1 MKHYP
6 GNTNNSWTRQLFADL
21 AHGVDRFDLFHLV
34 PSTSGYTCDYVD
46 ADGGAYPAVRGA
58 LNLLGAFEDI
68 VAQGI
73 VQPKGAPVALLY
85 SESADIWFGSVG
97 SYGAGLRSL
106 YIALRHAQIPVQIF
120 TEDDCI
126 AGRLYHTDLLVVT
139 VPNVA
144 DAAARGI
151 SDWVSAGGMVFATA
165 SGGLLNEYNQ
175 TNVRMQDLLGVSQSG
190 VWRGQQDAF
199 NGTVD
204 LIKQDLKFV
213 DTLDTVTLSHSVMAE
228 LELSPLSRENASLVC
243 KGVKSVF
250 TVLDTAAATVIA
262 TFSDGSPAA
271 TRRQNAGAG
280 TAYYVGFLP
289 GLSYFEP
296 AMPVRPVDRG
306 STDSNY
312 NHFLPTQ
319 FSEVAKALVTL
330 PLARRLK
337 NDSAVI
343 PIRSTEPLVE
353 VGLIEA
359 AGVGYALPCINW
371 VGKLLPTF
379 TVSLQ
384 DDTISFATAELASGG
399 ALAVS
404 ADKRSFTFALGST
417 VDALVLRP

>member
-1 MKHYP
+1 MLHIH
-6 GNTNNSWTRQLFADL
+6 GHAHTN
-21 AHGVDRFDLFHLV
+21 
-34 PSTSGYTCDYVD
+34 STSNFYIQMQRLHYT
-46 ADGGAYPAVRGA
+46 
-58 LNLLGAFEDI
+58 E
-68 VAQGI
+68 
-73 VQPKGAPVALLY
+73 
-85 SESADIWFGSVG
+85 
-97 SYGAGLRSL
+97 
-106 YIALRHAQIPVQIF
+106 QIPVQIF
-120 TEDDCI
+120 TEDDCV

-144 DAAARGI
+144 DAAAKGI

-175 TNVRMQDLLGVSQSG
+175 TNVHMQDLLGVKQSG

-228 LELSPLSRENASLVC
+228 LELSPLGRPGDASLVC
-243 KGVKSVF
+243 KGIKSVF
-250 TVLDTAAATVIA
+250 TVPDTAAATVIA
-262 TFSDGSPAA
+262 TFGDGSPAA
-271 TRRQNAGAG
+271 TRRQNVGAGA
-280 TAYYVGFLP
+280 AYYAGFLP

-306 STDSNY
+306 STDSNF

-319 FSEVAKALVTL
+319 FSAVANALVTL
-330 PLARRLK
+330 PLAHRLK
-337 NDSAVI
+337 NDSAVV
-343 PIRSTEPLVE
+343 PVRSTEPLVE

-359 AGVGYALPCINW
+359 AGIGYALPCINW
-371 VGKLLPTF
+371 AGELLPAF

-384 DDTISFATAELASGG
+384 DDSISFKTAELASGG
-399 ALAVS
+399 ALTVS
-404 ADKRSFTFALGST
+404 ADKRSFTFALGPT